1 MLTAGYIC
9 QLLFGSKYN
18 GNNGFRIWKRDRFNH
33 KSPNSAQTESA
44 CAGIL
49 QIELAGNAWYFGTL
63 YEKPVIGDPVRAVEY
78 KDIVRANVLMTV
90 TYILALIPVGIL
102 LLITF

>member
-1 MLTAGYIC
+1 MTVLITKVPTPHRRN
-9 QLLFGSKYN
+9 L
-18 GNNGFRIWKRDRFNH
+18 
-33 KSPNSAQTESA
+33 PV
-44 CAGIL
+44 

-78 KDIVRANVLMTV
+78 KDIVRANILMTV

-102 LLITF
+102 LFITL